1 MCVLDYTHILY
12 MCVLVLFYIY
22 IYVCTYT
29 YNLIKIFMDPE
40 LTNMFLNE
48 LSTNLY

>member
-12 MCVLVLFYIY
+12 MCVLVLLY
-22 IYVCTYT
+22 IYVCIYT

-40 LTNMFLNE
+40 LTNTFINE